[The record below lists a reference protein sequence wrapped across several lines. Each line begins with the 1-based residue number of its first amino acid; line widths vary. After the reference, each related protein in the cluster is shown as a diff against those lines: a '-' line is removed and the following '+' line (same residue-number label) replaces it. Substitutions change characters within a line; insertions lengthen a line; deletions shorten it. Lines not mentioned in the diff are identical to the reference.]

1 MTLLTYHAKRIEFHE
16 RALGYAR
23 HSIDIL
29 WHSEMADF
37 HRGRLN
43 ELRK

>member
-1 MTLLTYHAKRIEFHE
+1 MSPLLFHTRRLEFHE

-29 WHSEMADF
+29 WHSEMIDF
-37 HRGRLN
+37 HRRRLN
-43 ELRK
+43 ELRN